1 MRKMNSA
8 VVLTA
13 IVAFAGCSQ
22 EVAPPSADLSFLND
36 LQTELAMEQA
46 SAQKAVSEVELG
58 QTSLVEEAP
67 AAPVAAAPRAAAAPR
82 RSTASATRS
91 SSSGSASAGT
101 VARQPRVVEVKHT
114 KRDAAIGAVAGAAV
128 GAVAAGS
135 ENRVKGA
142 VIGAVLGGVAGGVI
156 GNNVDKST
164 RIEY

>member
-1 MRKMNSA
+1 MQKFSA
-8 VVLTA
+8 ALVLTA
-13 IVAFAGCSQ
+13 AVAFAGCQQ
-22 EVAPPSADLSFLND
+22 EAAPPAADLAFLND

-46 SAQKAVSEVELG
+46 NAQKAVSDVELG
-58 QTSLVEEAP
+58 RSSLVEEAP

-82 RSTASATRS
+82 RSSASSSRSGS
-91 SSSGSASAGT
+91 SSSASMGT

-128 GAVAAGS
+128 GAVAGGS
-135 ENRVKGA
+135 DHRVKGA

-164 RIEY
+164 RVEF